1 MPEFQFDLDVNGV
14 FLTVVSYLLLC
25 WVLTQ
30 LAQYSKTC
38 YLHTFSTTYLLFHFI
53 ECQFLNL
60 KLFESP
66 LCTKSVFINNVAL
79 PCLGQWAKTVTV
91 SQQSA
96 MLLNFIKRADKVQP
110 HEVKLIHCKI
120 PYRKIYFRQSFFSDR
135 AAHTWNSIPTELRNI
150 TSLKSF

>member
-1 MPEFQFDLDVNGV
+1 MVYF
-14 FLTVVSYLLLC
+14 SLLC
-25 WVLTQ
+25 LICFCVEFWHNEHSIAKRVI
-30 LAQYSKTC
+30 C
-38 YLHTFSTTYLLFHFI
+38 MRFLLRIYYFI
-53 ECQFLNL
+53 VCQFLYV

-66 LCTKSVFINNVAL
+66 LCIKSVFINKVAL
-79 PCLGQWAKTVTV
+79 PFLGQWAKTVTV

-120 PYRKIYFRQSFFSDR
+120 PYRKIYFGQSFFSDR